1 MIQAKR
7 LTKKYDKSYAVK
19 NISFDLSPGKC
30 VALLGPNGAGKTT
43 TLKMISGLLAPT
55 NGEVEFSEGKSGD
68 IRQYIGYLPQHPQY
82 HGWMTAVEFLV
93 YVAQLSHISKKEAI
107 KLSDELL
114 KRVGIAEAKNKR
126 IAKFSGGMKQR
137 LGIAQAMIHKPKLL
151 LLDEPVSA
159 LDPIGRRDVLNLMEE
174 LKQET
179 TLLYSTHILSD
190 AEEASDEILLMHK
203 GTIVESGPLQQVKKN
218 HQVNKISLRFA
229 ENLESYA
236 DRIAKMEIITKT
248 EIKKQVLHVY
258 VNNVDDARDQLLEKA
273 SEEKW
278 PLLQFEVGQTT
289 LEDLFMKVVNEHAVD
304 DNL

>member
-1 MIQAKR
+1 MIKAKE
-7 LTKKYDKSYAVK
+7 LTKMYDKGYAVK
-19 NISFDLSPGKC
+19 NVSFELSPGKC

-43 TLKMISGLLAPT
+43 TLKMISGLIAPT
-55 NGEVEFSEGKSGD
+55 KGEVKFSEKKGGD
-68 IRQYIGYLPQHPQY
+68 IRQHIGYLPQHPQY

-107 KLSDELL
+107 KQSDRLL

-137 LGIAQAMIHKPKLL
+137 LGIAQALIHKPKVL

-203 GTIVESGPLQQVKKN
+203 GTIVESGPLHQVKKQN
-218 HQVNKISLRFA
+218 QIDKISLRFT
-229 ENLESYA
+229 ENMEVYA
-236 DRIAKMEIITKT
+236 DQIANMETVTKT
-248 EIKKQVLHVY
+248 EVKKQVLHVH
-258 VNNVDDARDQLLEKA
+258 VNNIHLAREQLLEKA
-273 SEEKW
+273 NEEKW

-289 LEDLFMKVVNEHAVD
+289 LEDLFMKVVNEHAME